1 MENSKQH
8 INMGVRNGGVV
19 RVDMDLVH
27 SINEISMGL
36 VRIQSDIEHI
46 KSDIE
51 SISIQLSS
59 QKEEIIKINM
69 SRNTTLK
76 CLGWAYDH
84 AISLL
89 LMLGTVGTFIY
100 QFVKKSM

>member
-1 MENSKQH
+1 MENGKDRV
-8 INMGVRNGGVV
+8 NMGVRNGGVI

-51 SISIQLSS
+51 SIGAQLDL
-59 QKEEIIKINM
+59 QKEEIIKININRT
-69 SRNTTLK
+69 STIK
-76 CLGWAYDH
+76 VIGWMYDH
-84 AISLL
+84 ALSLL
-89 LMLGTVGTFIY
+89 MTIGTVSIFIY
-100 QFVKKSM
+100 QFIKKSM